1 MKGAAP
7 LNLTSEARRLCWFGV
22 LLMLLGLATGALIP
36 VFENPRQG
44 LSAHMAGVQNGIM
57 LTVLGLL
64 WPHLLFK
71 ARIARLAATASVFS
85 LYAIWFALVLAA
97 AFGTSRT
104 TPIAGA
110 GHKGEPW
117 QEMLVASVLGAG
129 SVALVAAV
137 IAVLWGL
144 RAARPPSE

>member
-1 MKGAAP
+1 
-7 LNLTSEARRLCWFGV
+7 LNLTSESRRLCWLGI
-22 LLMLLGLATGALIP
+22 LLVLLGLGTGALIP
-36 VFENPRQG
+36 LFESPRQG
-44 LSAHMAGVQNGIM
+44 LSAHAAGVQNGIM

-64 WPHLLFK
+64 WPHLLFR
-71 ARIARLAATASVFS
+71 ASIARLAATASVFS
-85 LYAIWFALVLAA
+85 LYAIWVALVLAA

-110 GHKGEPW
+110 GREGEPW
-117 QEMLVASVLGAG
+117 QEALIASVMGAG

-144 RAARPPSE
+144 RTVRPSSE